1 MLRLAAASLA
11 GTAVEFYDFFVY
23 GTAAALVLGPLFFPT
38 FSPVAGT
45 LAAFGTFGVGF
56 VARPLG
62 SVLFGH
68 IGDRRGR
75 RPVLIASLVLTGT
88 ATVAVG
94 CLPTYGAI
102 GTAAPV
108 LLLVLRFGRTRAAH
122 PGLDGR
128 GPAQPRVLR
137 TTAGDPPGAG
147 AGAGVGTDSRMRRW
161 GTTIVARCVPAT
173 D

>member
-1 MLRLAAASLA
+1 MRPAHTVKTPSMLRLATASLA
-11 GTAVEFYDFFVY
+11 GTAIEFYDFFVY

-68 IGDRRGR
+68 IGDRHGR
-75 RPVLIASLVLTGT
+75 RPVLVASLLLTGT

-94 CLPTYGAI
+94 CVPTYDSI
-102 GTAAPV
+102 GVTAPV
-108 LLLVLRFGRTRAAH
+108 LLLVLRFLQ
-122 PGLDGR
+122 GLGL
-128 GPAQPRVLR
+128 G
-137 TTAGDPPGAG
+137 GEWGGA
-147 AGAGVGTDSRMRRW
+147 
-161 GTTIVARCVPAT
+161 
-173 D
+173 